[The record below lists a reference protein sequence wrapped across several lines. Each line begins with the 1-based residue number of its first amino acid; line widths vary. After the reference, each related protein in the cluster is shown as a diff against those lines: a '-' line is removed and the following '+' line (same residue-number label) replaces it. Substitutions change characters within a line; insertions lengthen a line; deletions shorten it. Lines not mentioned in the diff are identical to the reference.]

1 MVKGRLSFTDLSIQL
16 KNIGYDAT
24 IEGIGKS
31 PCASELHY
39 IFGKIP
45 TECFEEGLKMLD
57 ELSAKLYSKFGED
70 LDVFVTDG
78 TAISSVYLEE
88 RMIKLKKRLV
98 KERHDYTFL
107 IRIHTNTIRCV
118 KEHTNKITPFITMM
132 PPNSTF
138 LADSEFDAEENYRMA
153 DFYGINLH
161 IKQRKAKSKRCRK
174 PFRRKFGK
182 KFDNEEYRKR
192 KLSERCFGNI
202 EIRGAKCYYKKRENK
217 LKGMILIAC
226 EHNIIQYFKN
236 KAWCNLFVKLR

>member
-1 MVKGRLSFTDLSIQL
+1 M
-16 KNIGYDAT
+16 
-24 IEGIGKS
+24 GKS
-31 PCASELHY
+31 PCTSELHY

-45 TECFEEGLKMLD
+45 AEFFEEGLKMLD

-70 LDVFVTDG
+70 VDVFVTDG

-118 KEHTNKITPFITMM
+118 KEHTNKIMPYITMI

-138 LADSEFDAEENYRMA
+138 LADPEFDVEENYRTA
-153 DFYGINLH
+153 DLYRINLH
-161 IKQRKAKSKRCRK
+161 IKQKKIRSKRCRK
-174 PFRRKFGK
+174 PSRRKFGK
-182 KFDNEEYRKR
+182 KFDGEEYRKR
-192 KLSERCFGNI
+192 KLGERCFGNI
-202 EIRGAKCYYKKRENK
+202 EVRGVKCYYKKRESK
-217 LKGMILIAC
+217 LKGAILIAC